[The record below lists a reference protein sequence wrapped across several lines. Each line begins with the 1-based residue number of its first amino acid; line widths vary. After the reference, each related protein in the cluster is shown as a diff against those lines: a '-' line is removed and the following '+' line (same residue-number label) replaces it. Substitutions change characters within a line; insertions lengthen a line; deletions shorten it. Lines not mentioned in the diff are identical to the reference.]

1 MMQNL
6 GNRRSVQKCAQNAG
20 SNVLNIDDIVSKS
33 WLCFIVLKILFNLV
47 HLAFCTDAFIYLY
60 FEYCILQIIES
71 IYNKACK

>member
-1 MMQNL
+1 MNGVDL
-6 GNRRSVQKCAQNAG
+6 S
-20 SNVLNIDDIVSKS
+20 SYYIVLTLMTLLVNCGYVL
-33 WLCFIVLKILFNLV
+33 LCLKILFNLV